1 MAQCDSVIKLVI
13 NKPIVESTKAKF
25 KDLQMKEQELKTV
38 QIKLGDMMQLMDKRV
53 KQIIELEDALTE
65 SNEMITEKDE
75 RIEKL
80 QQEVGITSIV
90 IFYHSSSLNSAY
102 ISSSFFFCYSLTTL
116 GTRWRDS
123 DRRVEGFVECCD

>member
-1 MAQCDSVIKLVI
+1 MAKKGLQGMITAL
-13 NKPIVESTKAKF
+13 NKELDVLNADKMEQMIEVENTKAKF
-25 KDLQMKEQELKTV
+25 KDLQIKEQELKTV

-90 IFYHSSSLNSAY
+90 IFYHSSSRNSTY
-102 ISSSFFFCYSLTTL
+102 ISSSFRYKME
-116 GTRWRDS
+116 R
-123 DRRVEGFVECCD
+123 